1 MRNFG
6 VSIQSEAMPFVIEE
20 QQFVR
25 KRGNRREVLDGICY
39 CTSGG
44 LCAADLEERN
54 GKIISK
60 KRSAMGKERY
70 AAKNPFRPVQDEKKQ
85 PELAQK
91 KKKRKKVTIVV
102 PTKPEP
108 ELLRVPIVRR
118 RRGRERRRK

>member
-1 MRNFG
+1 
-6 VSIQSEAMPFVIEE
+6 MPFVIEE

-85 PELAQK
+85 PEVAQK
-91 KKKRKKVTIVV
+91 KTKRKKVTIVV